1 VTKSFDLC
9 LFERSNCYNHFVR
22 GWSLVPV
29 APFIPI
35 GKGARLDMQTSAEQD
50 HIANSTAYQQFLWS
64 RDRNPARL
72 LQFNVDRTP
81 HCSSRR
87 SMCTG
92 DDVPRRAALCDPK
105 WAGWAGRG

>member
-1 VTKSFDLC
+1 MTKSFDLC

-50 HIANSTAYQQFLWS
+50 HIAAFL
-64 RDRNPARL
+64 
-72 LQFNVDRTP
+72 VI
-81 HCSSRR
+81 
-87 SMCTG
+87 
-92 DDVPRRAALCDPK
+92 RAPTTRAC
-105 WAGWAGRG
+105 R